1 MEKSVA
7 DLLRDFNDHQSIHT
21 ALQRLGHIVEA
32 AGFHAFKSRNDE
44 IEGNYQLMLDFM
56 ERGYSD
62 PQREHIY
69 RELLL
74 QTYQLLQDVRLKCRI
89 GEVPSYRDAAHRCE
103 MAQFA
108 GDRNDIKAKLEG
120 YVADMAMLSL
130 EPEHTRAEHYRH
142 LLITHDVYMSRLFDW
157 LLVSPSWT
165 EADAAFYSALLTSPA
180 IDTIDAQWMV
190 SAIMVA
196 GVNLFDINKLRVL
209 ADVYRADVPEPLRQR
224 ALVGWAF
231 MLDGTQTLM
240 LEEQRAMVARLM
252 GHDGGG
258 AELRALQRQILTAAN
273 TIYDDERIRREVMP
287 TLVKQGNMDLSQL
300 SKDIT
305 QASDMN
311 DILHPEDAEKT
322 AGDVEKAMAKMRDWA
337 TKGVDIYYSAFNQTK
352 RYGFFAQLGH
362 WFEPFFL
369 DNPAIDYGQTDGPE
383 VRRVVQTMLSAI
395 PFCDS
400 DKYSFALVFSKV
412 LGRLPEQLRQAV
424 MENRAGFLSLGEG
437 QLSATDAVRNN
448 YLHDVFRFYNLYGSR
463 ADFANPFL
471 QRGDSGRVRVW
482 LTDSSLFGDRLD
494 YPDMYYDMLRY
505 LDSLDAADRSHYRDT
520 ILPMLHGACAPR
532 SVGDELFMANYQ
544 YQYGDRKEGL
554 AHYQRIAMCN
564 PNNEEALRMAAH
576 GYMEQKSYGRALACY
591 ERLVAMDATQVSYEV
606 NRALCLLMNR
616 HTEEAMPILHK
627 LYYEHPDNLSV
638 VRGRLWGMM
647 ELKQYAQAEPEYSKL
662 CEANPDQAE
671 DRLNYGYCLWL
682 SGKVQQAVTVF
693 CDYLRLK
700 AGSERGWGALIY
712 TAFMADRA
720 FLQAHG
726 MDSTALHIMADLV
739 AMRMEG

>member
-1 MEKSVA
+1 MEETVA
-7 DLLRDFNDHQSIHT
+7 DLLRDFNDHQSIRT
-21 ALQRLGHIVEA
+21 ALQRLGRIVETV
-32 AGFHAFKSRNDE
+32 GLHAFKSRRSE
-44 IEGNYQLMLDFM
+44 IEDNYRLLLDYL

-74 QTYQLLQDVRLKCRI
+74 QTYQLLQDIRLSCRVSEI
-89 GEVPSYRDAAHRCE
+89 PSYRDAAHRCE
-103 MAQFA
+103 MAQFV
-108 GDRNDIKAKLEG
+108 GDRNDIRARLEG

-130 EPEHTRAEHYRH
+130 EPEHDRAAHYRH

-165 EADAAFYSALLTSPA
+165 EADADFYSALLTSPA
-180 IDTIDAQWMV
+180 IDTADAQWMV

-209 ADVYRADVPEPLRQR
+209 ADVYMADGPEPLRQR

-240 LEEQRAMVARLM
+240 LDEQRAMVTRLT
-252 GHDGGG
+252 GHAGGG
-258 AELRALQRQILTAAN
+258 AELCALQRQMLMAAN
-273 TIYDDERIRREVMP
+273 TVYDDERIRREVMP
-287 TLVKQGNMDLSQL
+287 TLIKQGNMDLSQL
-300 SKDIT
+300 SKDMT

-311 DILHPEDAEKT
+311 DILHPEDAERT
-322 AGDVEKAMAKMRDWA
+322 AGDVEKAMAKMREWA

-369 DNPAIDYGQTDGPE
+369 DNPAIDYGQADGHE
-383 VRRVVQTMLSAI
+383 VRRVVHTMLGAI

-412 LGRLPEQLRQAV
+412 LGRLPAQLRQAV
-424 MENRAGFLSLGEG
+424 MENRAGFLTLGEG
-437 QLSATDAVRNN
+437 QLSGTDAIRNN

-463 ADFANPFL
+463 ADFVNPFM
-471 QRGDSGRVRVW
+471 QRGCPGRVRVW
-482 LTDSSLFGDRLD
+482 LTDRNLFGSRSD
-494 YPDMYYDMLRY
+494 YPDMYYNVLAY

-520 ILPMLHGACAPR
+520 VLPLLHGACAPR
-532 SVGDELFMANYQ
+532 STSDELFVANYL
-544 YQYGDRKEGL
+544 YQYGDRQEGM
-554 AHYQRIAMCN
+554 ACYQRLAVSN
-564 PNNEEALRMAAH
+564 PTNEEALRMAAH
-576 GYMEQKSYGRALACY
+576 GYMEQKDYRQALAYY
-591 ERLVAMDATQVSYEV
+591 ERLAGMDATQVTYAV
-606 NRALCLLMNR
+606 NRALCLLMTR
-616 HTEEAMPILHK
+616 RTEEAMPMLHK
-627 LYYEHPDNLSV
+627 LYYEHPDNQAV

-647 ELKQYAQAEPEYSKL
+647 DLRQYAQAEPEYRRL
-662 CEANPDQAE
+662 CEANPNQAE

-682 SGKVQQAVTVF
+682 GGKVQQAAAVF

-700 AGSERGWGALIY
+700 AGRNGAWGALIY
-712 TAFMADRA
+712 TAFTADDA
-720 FLQAHG
+720 FLRAHG
-726 MDSTALHIMADLV
+726 MDTTAQHIMADLV
-739 AMRMEG
+739 DMRMGG